1 MAKVELNLNP
11 AMLEVLDDMTGQ
23 VKQGG
28 VFASREAGLE
38 WVLSFYLMNMLIPY
52 YGTEKMSTKPVAVFK
67 QWLKHQ
73 RAVRR
78 RLTKRKSSVAQN

>member
-1 MAKVELNLNP
+1 MSKVELNLNP
-11 AMLEVLDDMTGQ
+11 AMLEVLDDLTGQ

-52 YGTEKMSTKPVAVFK
+52 YGAKKISTKPVAVFK
-67 QWLKHQ
+67 QWLKH
-73 RAVRR
+73 RRSVSR
-78 RLTKRKSSVAQN
+78 RLTIRKSLLAQN

>member
-52 YGTEKMSTKPVAVFK
+52 YGTGKISTKPVSVFK
-67 QWLKHQ
+67 QWLKHR
-73 RAVRR
+73 RAMRR
-78 RLTKRKSSVAQN
+78 RITKRKSSFAQN